1 MFEFWKNEWKLFLE
15 DLGSI
20 KNAFSK
26 IFGKKQDYLL
36 LQSAQEEASQNEP
49 EAEIPVFIP
58 DAIDHKVTAYFG
70 ENLDELRD
78 NMRGDKR
85 QYDVSR
91 NYAQYFNP

>member
-36 LQSAQEEASQNEP
+36 LQSAQEEQEIFLWQKKQEP
-49 EAEIPVFIP
+49 
-58 DAIDHKVTAYFG
+58 
-70 ENLDELRD
+70 
-78 NMRGDKR
+78 
-85 QYDVSR
+85 
-91 NYAQYFNP
+91 